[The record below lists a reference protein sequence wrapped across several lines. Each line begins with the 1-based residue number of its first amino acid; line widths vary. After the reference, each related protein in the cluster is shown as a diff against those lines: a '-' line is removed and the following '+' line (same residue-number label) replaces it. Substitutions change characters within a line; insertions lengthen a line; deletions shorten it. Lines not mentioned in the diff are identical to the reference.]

1 LAPEF
6 EEVSTQEQLE
16 LISHN
21 SPPALALI
29 IAKVVIKLVSS
40 SWAIEQNKLDGER

>member
-1 LAPEF
+1 
-6 EEVSTQEQLE
+6 VSTQEQLE

-29 IAKVVIKLVSS
+29 IAKVIIKLDSS
-40 SWAIEQNKLDGER
+40 SWATEQNKLARFSLPIPI